1 MNKII
6 KAKINS
12 FLASDTSSS
21 LPHLFGMSDNSYSL
35 NAFKPECSSTWDCIW
50 LLTVC
55 LFLRN
60 LIMVYKSPINVKS
73 RIDLKFILNVHGLS
87 WIACLRLKQTK
98 SENNTLSNLLFF
110 YRHCISLPT
119 HLWRLWTAFVLMQ
132 VLNRLW

>member
-12 FLASDTSSS
+12 FLESDTSSS
-21 LPHLFGMSDNSYSL
+21 IPHLFGMLDNSYSL
-35 NAFKPECSSTWDCIW
+35 NTFKPECSSTWDCIW

-98 SENNTLSNLLFF
+98 VKIILFQTYCFSIDIAYLYSPIFGDYERLS
-110 YRHCISLPT
+110 Y
-119 HLWRLWTAFVLMQ
+119 
-132 VLNRLW
+132 